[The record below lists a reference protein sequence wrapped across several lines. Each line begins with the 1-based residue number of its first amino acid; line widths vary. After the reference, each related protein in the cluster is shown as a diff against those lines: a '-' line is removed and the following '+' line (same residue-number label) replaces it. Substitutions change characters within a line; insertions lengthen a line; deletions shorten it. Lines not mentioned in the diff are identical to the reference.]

1 MATYRHRISGNGP
14 AGDVWNCVMH
24 STSALDID
32 TVHTQFNNQI
42 VGDLL
47 TAMQPLWH
55 TTTDC
60 NSTVTDL
67 LDPVTGHATDQ
78 RRESPDVPGTSTDQ
92 MVTQGVSI
100 VCSWTTPR
108 PGKHG
113 RGRIFL
119 PGPVITSYTAN
130 GLLATAA
137 CTAVRNAAESFI
149 ADFAP
154 YATLVLLNKA
164 TMGTT
169 QITGARVSN
178 KPSYQRRRMNK
189 VAGTYV

>member
-1 MATYRHRISGNGP
+1 
-14 AGDVWNCVMH
+14 MH